1 MVGLSGTF
9 ISSTKFSIFFWFVCF
24 SSHVGEKSHADI
36 FVSLDKTLLDV
47 LNMQFIK
54 PHETVIASNVGV
66 GGCYF
71 LHTARALPGCSFCTV
86 NSLDIVAVFFYFFY
100 TVFNFLFMNF

>member
-1 MVGLSGTF
+1 LGCQAPLF
-9 ISSTKFSIFFWFVCF
+9 RPPNFPYFFGSYVFLGF
-24 SSHVGEKSHADI
+24 SSHVGEKNHADI

-86 NSLDIVAVFFYFFY
+86 NSLDIVAVFFYFFLHC
-100 TVFNFLFMNF
+100 F